1 MDPDAS
7 DRDVDARF
15 LLANE
20 RTVLAWI
27 RTSLTL
33 LAVGAGLLQFGT
45 EFAGHRSLA
54 LMLLVSG
61 VACAAAGARRYV
73 QADRALREGR
83 LPATGRAPHLL
94 ALAVGLAG
102 CALILAVLF
111 D

>member
-1 MDPDAS
+1 MDPDAQ

-33 LAVGAGLLQFGT
+33 LAVGGGLVQFGD
-45 EFAGHRSLA
+45 EFAGHRLLA
-54 LMLLVSG
+54 VLLLITG
-61 VACAAAGARRYV
+61 TATAAAGAVRYV
-73 QADRALREGR
+73 RADRALRAHR
-83 LPATGRAPHLL
+83 LPEVGRAPHLL
-94 ALAVGLAG
+94 ALTVGLVG
-102 CALILAVLF
+102 CVLVVAVLL